1 MKVQDWFLP
10 ALYQVGNDGAL
21 FQVGDPS
28 QPSLESGEKSG
39 SNLREVQ
46 EAGFWGRSR
55 ELWAIERAYVRGTRR
70 ITISGFGGMG
80 KTYLAEESGRWLLRT
95 GMFARVCFISFA
107 DFQGVDPVSYAV
119 SVLATV
125 LDTNLIDGAAA
136 TRALREQAVLV
147 ILDNLE
153 TLRSP
158 LPPLVKRIRKKPP
171 LVRGVGGS
179 SPARYSKGMVGG
191 GK

>member
-1 MKVQDWFLP
+1 M
-10 ALYQVGNDGAL
+10 
-21 FQVGDPS
+21 
-28 QPSLESGEKSG
+28 
-39 SNLREVQ
+39 
-46 EAGFWGRSR
+46 
-55 ELWAIERAYVRGTRR
+55 RGTRR
-70 ITISGFGGMG
+70 VTISGFGGMG
-80 KTYLAEESGRWLLRT
+80 KTYLAEEAGRWLLRT

-158 LPPLVKRIRKKPP
+158 LTPLVKGRAVSR
-171 LVRGVGGS
+171 
-179 SPARYSKGMVGG
+179 M